1 MKNKNLFVLISI
13 LLTMLACSTLTAPAA
28 PTEQPSASPTLTP
41 VPPTALSQT
50 LTISSSSFEEI
61 VDTPPYT
68 INAQIPFL
76 QGSDDPRVQDF
87 NSLLKLIAQS
97 EIDSFR
103 GNTLAYATNPPM
115 TGGSFLGV
123 EYALVGQRGEI
134 WSIKYDISFYSDGAA
149 HPGHYSITLTYD
161 LANGREILLDELFAA
176 GSNYLQVIS
185 DYCKSEL
192 ATRDIAFDGFSS
204 GAEPLPENYTRW
216 NLSADGLIITF
227 DEYQVAPYAAGPQVV
242 TIPFSALQ
250 SVINLDGALALF
262 TQ

>member
-1 MKNKNLFVLISI
+1 MKNKNLFGLISL
-13 LLTMLACSTLTAPAA
+13 LLTLLACSTLTAPAA

-41 VPPTALSQT
+41 VPPMALSQT
-50 LTISSSSFEEI
+50 LTISSSPFEEI

-97 EIDSFR
+97 EIDAFR
-103 GNTLAYATNPPM
+103 ENTLAYATNPPM

-123 EYALVGQRGEI
+123 EYSLVSQRGEI

-161 LANGREILLDELFAA
+161 LTNGREILLDELFAA

-192 ATRDIAFDGFSS
+192 ATRDIAFEGFSS

-216 NLSADGLIITF
+216 NLSTDGLIITF

-250 SVINLDGALALF
+250 SVADSNGIIPLF
-262 TQ
+262 AQ